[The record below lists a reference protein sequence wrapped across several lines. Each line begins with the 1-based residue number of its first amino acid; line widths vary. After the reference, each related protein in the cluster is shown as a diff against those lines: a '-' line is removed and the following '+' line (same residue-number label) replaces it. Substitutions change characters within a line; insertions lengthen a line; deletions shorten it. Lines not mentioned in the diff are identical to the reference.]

1 LKLGGGTPIA
11 GALGMTVRAVM
22 ALAVAVAAFLSGT
35 HIADANQWQP
45 ASVMPVG
52 PTLPA
57 GVSLQGVQVSVR
69 TIQVGSTTRSYEQ
82 FLPAAALSKSAPLIV
97 VLSGSGATLSLE
109 TGRDD
114 LIPYAKAGKA
124 ELIYP
129 VDYKQSWNAGG
140 CCQQAA
146 SQNVNDVG
154 FIKQLVTT
162 LDPGHQRPVYLVGY
176 SNGARLAYRFA
187 CSDPGVF
194 DAIAAVKGDPE
205 PGCNVT
211 DPQDI
216 LQIAA
221 LDDDYVPY
229 KPGEKGQE
237 SPAATVENARLR
249 SEDKCSGAG
258 TTTHPGSTLALTSWT
273 NCADG
278 TRLEFAVYST
288 GAHGFPAASST
299 QPAAAQVIW
308 AFFTNQTTIAPVPK

>member
-1 LKLGGGTPIA
+1 MKLGSST
-11 GALGMTVRAVM
+11 GAIRAFAMAIV
-22 ALAVAVAAFLSGT
+22 ALAVAVAAFLGGT
-35 HIADANQWQP
+35 HIADANQAP
-45 ASVMPVG
+45 IPVMPIG

-57 GVSLQGVQVSVR
+57 GMSMQGIQVSLH
-69 TIQVGSTTRSYEQ
+69 TMQVGDMTRSYEQ
-82 FLPAAALSKSAPLIV
+82 FLPVTPLSTSAPLIIM
-97 VLSGSGATLSLE
+97 LSGSGATLSLE

-124 ELIYP
+124 DLVYP

-146 SQNVNDVG
+146 AQNVNDVG

-205 PGCNVT
+205 PGCDVK

-216 LQIAA
+216 LQFAA
-221 LDDDYVPY
+221 LNDDYVPY
-229 KPGEKGQE
+229 RPGEKGKE

-258 TTTHPGSTLALTSWT
+258 TTTHPGSTLALTRWT
-273 NCADG
+273 DCADG
-278 TRLEFAVYST
+278 ARLEFAVYST
-288 GAHGFPAASST
+288 GAHGFPDASAT
-299 QPAAAQVIW
+299 QPSAAQVMW
-308 AFFTNQTTIAPVPK
+308 AFFTNTTTIAPVPTS